1 MDTESGTCVIKE
13 PEINYFKAEPETIF
27 KGQSTTLSWNFE
39 EDRVD
44 YCLLEK
50 RLSID
55 DNVENLSTIN
65 SSDYNRSLEDSP
77 LGTTIYY
84 MTCYKE
90 GSEPTDTKEAIV
102 SVIDMVIEEK

>member
-1 MDTESGTCVIKE
+1 CVIKE

-39 EDRVD
+39 GDRVD

-65 SSDYNRSLEDSP
+65 SSDYNGSLEDSP

-84 MTCYKE
+84 MTCYKD
-90 GSEPTDTKEAIV
+90 GLDPTDTKEAIV